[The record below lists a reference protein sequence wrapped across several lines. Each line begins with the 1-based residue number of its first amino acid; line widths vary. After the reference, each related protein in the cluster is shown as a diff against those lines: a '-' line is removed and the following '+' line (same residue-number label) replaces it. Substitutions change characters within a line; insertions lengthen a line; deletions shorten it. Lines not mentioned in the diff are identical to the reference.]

1 MNEQSVC
8 LVHIFWNEL
17 KAKNGES
24 EREKKGERERERGIT
39 TTMTSNSRN
48 SVVEASRKL
57 NSLYFMQFSLSLLVP
72 NDCEATAAVVLLQHD
87 SFELNKMWMPT
98 AKKLERICFAPFA
111 ALLFHSRSFC
121 TFHAEEITSRF
132 FSFFFF
138 LIVWISE
145 SSRAPFKQL

>member
-24 EREKKGERERERGIT
+24 ERAKKGEREIEREGKRG
-39 TTMTSNSRN
+39 R
-48 SVVEASRKL
+48 EASQL
-57 NSLYFMQFSLSLLVP
+57 QWPQIHDTASLRHQENWILCILCSFRGAYWYL
-72 NDCEATAAVVLLQHD
+72 VVLQQHE
-87 SFELNKMWMPT
+87 SFKLNKMWMPT

-111 ALLFHSRSFC
+111 ALLFHSRFILL
-121 TFHAEEITSRF
+121 HAEEITSRLLF
-132 FSFFFF
+132 PSF